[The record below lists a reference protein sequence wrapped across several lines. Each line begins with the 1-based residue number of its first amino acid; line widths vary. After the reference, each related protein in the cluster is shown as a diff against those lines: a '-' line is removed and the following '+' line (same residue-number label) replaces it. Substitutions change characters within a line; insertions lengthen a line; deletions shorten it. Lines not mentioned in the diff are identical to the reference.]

1 MHIPNIFKA
10 NKNNPRCG
18 FHALQK
24 KLIYKKIDLWLQFLG
39 GLVCFHPNKS
49 TLIFSSNWRHFFWAP
64 NFIHQWIPK
73 KFKCHD
79 DDWPSSITISFGC
92 SQFKSNLKDFSSCRK
107 LCCIR
112 FKSVGW
118 SRNEQGKEKK
128 WIILKEKLIIIG
140 KCKILVV
147 Y

>member
-49 TLIFSSNWRHFFWAP
+49 TLIFSLQIEGIFFWHQTSFINGFQKDSNVMMMIDLHPSPLVLDAP
-64 NFIHQWIPK
+64 NL
-73 KFKCHD
+73 
-79 DDWPSSITISFGC
+79 
-92 SQFKSNLKDFSSCRK
+92 SQ
-107 LCCIR
+107 I
-112 FKSVGW
+112 
-118 SRNEQGKEKK
+118 
-128 WIILKEKLIIIG
+128 
-140 KCKILVV
+140 
-147 Y
+147 